1 MAVGSSLNPVSTN
14 PATVAI
20 RSAVRECLSS
30 CSAGDTVLVAVSG
43 GADSL
48 ALAAAL
54 VPEAKNLL
62 VNLVG
67 VTIDHQLQE
76 RSGEQ
81 AAKVLSQ
88 FSELGIEQV
97 EIVKVEV
104 EILDGLEASARR
116 ARYGALE
123 SVAEKYNAKLIFL
136 GHTLNDQAESVLL
149 GLARGSGARSL
160 SGMARCTG
168 KYCRPLLAITRAETL
183 AACSENNLTPW
194 IDPHNSDSQFARVRV
209 RTDAL
214 PKLEESIGP
223 GITQA
228 LARSADLLR
237 DDADALDG
245 WATQAAASLDL
256 ADLEISLLADLPKA
270 VRTRLLRKAIYAAGA
285 PIGSI
290 TAEHVASVEALVTS
304 WHGQGACSLP
314 GGVKV
319 SRISGRL
326 SLLSR

>member
-1 MAVGSSLNPVSTN
+1 
-14 PATVAI
+14 
-20 RSAVRECLSS
+20 
-30 CSAGDTVLVAVSG
+30 
-43 GADSL
+43 
-48 ALAAAL
+48 
-54 VPEAKNLL
+54 
-62 VNLVG
+62 
-67 VTIDHQLQE
+67 
-76 RSGEQ
+76 
-81 AAKVLSQ
+81 
-88 FSELGIEQV
+88 
-97 EIVKVEV
+97 
-104 EILDGLEASARR
+104 
-116 ARYGALE
+116 
-123 SVAEKYNAKLIFL
+123 
-136 GHTLNDQAESVLL
+136 L

-168 KYCRPLLAITRAETL
+168 KYCRPLLTITRSETL

-223 GITQA
+223 GITEA

-245 WATQAAASLDL
+245 WATQVAANLDL

-285 PIGSI
+285 PMGSI
-290 TAEHVASVEALVTS
+290 TAEHVASVEAFVTS